1 MKAFFRFYAFRTGE
15 NRNTIERVQK
25 FTIPAEV
32 SRVTEAL
39 EASGFKAYLVG
50 GCVRDLILGRTPKDW
65 DVTTD
70 ATPEEIQG
78 VFGEDDSFYE
88 NSFGTVGV
96 VNRETTDETLK
107 VVEVTPFRVESGYS
121 DFRRPDEVKFSKNL
135 EGDLHRRDFTVN
147 AIALA
152 KGQIVDPFKGQE
164 DASARVL
171 RAVGDPSKRFSEDAL
186 RMLRAIRLSAE
197 LDFSLDSATAA
208 SISEHAKLLAHVS
221 RERVRDE
228 LVRLVLSGKP
238 MVGLEMANRLG
249 LLAYISQHFC
259 DMVGVEQGKQAHKYD
274 VWEHS
279 LRSLQHAA
287 DKGLTLELRL
297 AALLHD
303 VAKPPT
309 KRVESGQTT
318 FYGHEVVGARIAKA
332 ILTDLK
338 FPKETVETVV
348 TLVRWHM
355 FFSDPDKITLS
366 AVRRIV
372 SKVGKDRIWDLVNLR
387 VCDRI
392 GTGRPMEEPYR
403 LRKYKS
409 MIDEALRDPISVKML
424 AVNGET
430 LRELGI
436 PIGPKYGHILHA
448 LLEAVLDDPTL
459 NKKDILSAKALDL
472 ASLPDAELAALGESG
487 RESRDEEEGKELAA
501 LRKKHDVR

>member
-1 MKAFFRFYAFRTGE
+1 MTRFS
-15 NRNTIERVQK
+15 
-25 FTIPAEV
+25 IPAEV

-65 DVTTD
+65 DVATD

-78 VFGEDDSFYE
+78 VFGEEDSFYE

-96 VNRETTDETLK
+96 VNRETADESLK

-121 DFRRPDEVKFSKNL
+121 DFRRPDEVKFSKKL
-135 EGDLHRRDFTVN
+135 DDDLHRRDFTVN
-147 AIALA
+147 AIALS
-152 KGQIVDPFKGQE
+152 KGQFVDPFKGQE
-164 DASARVL
+164 DISARIL
-171 RAVGDPSKRFSEDAL
+171 KAVGEPDRRFSEDAL

-197 LDFSLDSATAA
+197 LDFSLESETAA
-208 SISEHAKLLAHVS
+208 AISRNAKLLGHVS

-228 LVRLVLSGKP
+228 FSRILSSAKP

-249 LLAYISQHFC
+249 LLEFLSPHFC
-259 DMVGVEQGKQAHKYD
+259 AMVGVEQGKQAHKYD

-287 DKGLTLELRL
+287 DKGYSLEIRT

-309 KRVESGQTT
+309 KRVENGQTS
-318 FYGHEVVGARIAKA
+318 FYGHEVVGARIARQ
-332 ILTDLK
+332 ILEDLR
-338 FPKETVETVV
+338 FPKDFVANVV
-348 TLVRWHM
+348 SLVRWHM

-387 VCDRI
+387 ICDRI

-430 LRELGI
+430 LKELGV
-436 PIGPKYGHILHA
+436 PVGPSYGHILHA
-448 LLEAVLDDPTL
+448 LLEEVLDNPAL
-459 NKKDILSAKALDL
+459 NTKDRLSGRALEL
-472 ASLPDAELAALGESG
+472 SKLPADELAKLGEAG
-487 RESRDEEEGKELAA
+487 RESRDEEEGRELAA
-501 LRKKHDVR
+501 LRKKHQVK